1 MSMIPRQIILDL
13 VEGDATPELAVR
25 FVGLALGP
33 YNPVKMIVRKDD
45 GTTFERVMIP
55 DVTDE
60 ELAFVPW
67 ETGDLV
73 EGRHSAEFE
82 LTQISNGKKLTLPRK
97 YPLILNVRR
106 DLG

>member
-1 MSMIPRQIILDL
+1 MIPRQIIIDL
-13 VEGDATPELAVR
+13 VEGDAAPDLAVR

-33 YNPVKMIVRKDD
+33 FNPIKMLVHKED
-45 GTTFERVMIP
+45 GTRFERVMIP
-55 DVTDE
+55 DPTDE

-82 LTQISNGKKLTLPRK
+82 LTQISDSKKLTLPRK
-97 YPLILNVRR
+97 FAMILNVRK